1 MGYKVF
7 NKNKEVTAVTVTSKK
22 GRDIMLL
29 FILKETARFCIHEL
43 LKIALKAIK

>member
-1 MGYKVF
+1 MGYKVL
-7 NKNKEVTAVTVTSKK
+7 NKNKEVAAVTVTSKK
-22 GRDIMLL
+22 GCDIMLL